1 MKDSGAL
8 RVLGAITL
16 TIALWC
22 DVAWADE
29 PPPNIGTTIREIE
42 QKRPTAPP
50 KSDSS
55 LKVERSRTAMSGAPE
70 TRFHVS
76 SVRISGTTVFPD
88 LELLPLVDDIAGHD
102 ATLADL
108 ERAAARISDFYH
120 ANGYPVARA
129 YIPAQT
135 IDHGSVEI
143 AVLEGRYDGLDV
155 RNSSKLSESL
165 VRSAL
170 RAPSSDAVIETAP
183 LDRDLLLLKDMAGVA
198 IDATLTPGERVGTS
212 NLIVDIEPMNT
223 FGGTLEADNY
233 GNKYTGEARYG
244 GSVWAANLTGRG
256 DLATVRGLIS
266 EDTGL
271 WFGRAAY
278 LLPLT
283 GSGLKLGLAASRTY
297 YSLGQRFSVL
307 NADGSANIYSA
318 SLQYPLIRSTGAN
331 LYMQTAFNY
340 FDLEDKIDA
349 SNSVNPRS
357 IRAGTLGVSGDI
369 EDDWF
374 GGAINAASLAY
385 SRGNLSLDNNVA
397 EQVDRAT
404 ADTQGDYS
412 TLIYSAL
419 RLQRI
424 TDVLQLY
431 IGLQGQLADKN
442 LDSSQKFVLGG
453 PNAVRAYPQGVAVG
467 DEGILGTV
475 ELRYALPGYRW
486 FAHPQAFAFFDAGR
500 VHINDDPFLPTSND
514 IDLKGAGVGLN
525 VEMPYGFAL
534 HGSVAWRIGSDSAVD
549 STDSSRGWIQLV
561 KTF

>member
-8 RVLGAITL
+8 RVLGAVAL
-16 TIALWC
+16 TTTLWC
-22 DVAWADE
+22 GVARADE

-50 KSDSS
+50 KSDPS
-55 LKVERSRTAMSGAPE
+55 LKVERSRAAMSGAPE
-70 TRFHVS
+70 TAFHVN

-88 LELLPLVDDIAGHD
+88 LELLPLVDNIAGHD
-102 ATLADL
+102 VTLADL

-135 IDHGSVEI
+135 IDRGSVEI
-143 AVLEGRYDGLDV
+143 AVLEGRYGALDV

-165 VRSAL
+165 VTSTL
-170 RAPSSDAVIETAP
+170 KAPSGDAVIETAP
-183 LDRDLLLLKDMAGVA
+183 LDRDLLLLKDLSGVA
-198 IDATLTPGERVGTS
+198 VDATLTPGERVGTS
-212 NLIVDIEPMNT
+212 NLIVDIEPTQT

-244 GSVWAANLTGRG
+244 GSVTAANLTGRG

-271 WFGRAAY
+271 WYGRAAY

-283 GSGLKLGLAASRTY
+283 GGGLKLGLAASHTY

-307 NADGSANIYSA
+307 NADGDANIYSA
-318 SLQYPLIRSTGAN
+318 SLQYPLVRSTRAN
-331 LYMQTAFNY
+331 LSVQSAFNY
-340 FDLEDKIDA
+340 FDLEDDIGA

-357 IRAGTLGVSGDI
+357 IRAGTIGVSGDI
-369 EDDWF
+369 QDDWF
-374 GGAINAASLAY
+374 GGAINAASLAF
-385 SRGNLSLDNNVA
+385 SRGDLSLDNNIA
-397 EQVDRAT
+397 EQIDRAT
-404 ADTQGDYS
+404 AETQGYYS

-424 TDVLQLY
+424 TDALQMY
-431 IGLQGQLADKN
+431 VGVQGQYANKN

-467 DEGILGTV
+467 DEGFLGTV
-475 ELRYALPGYRW
+475 ELRYALPAYRW
-486 FAHPQAFAFFDAGR
+486 FTHPQAIVFFDGGR
-500 VHINDDPFLPTSND
+500 VSVNKDPFLPTSND

-525 VEMPYGFAL
+525 VDMPYGFAL
-534 HGSVAWRIGSDSAVD
+534 RGSVAWRIGSDSAVD
-549 STDSSRGWIQLV
+549 SSDSSRAWIQLV
-561 KTF
+561 KAF